1 MRALAAIVV
10 VVLFGC
16 TYESSET
23 YRASQTG
30 QKLRVEYEVVQSSH
44 EVTVTEDPDLEKI
57 GMDRSRQRRL
67 LVSVLTL
74 PVLKKQ
80 SSLARL
86 LLVLAWAI

>member
-30 QKLRVEYEVVQSSH
+30 QKLHVEYAVVQTSR
-44 EVTVTEDPDLEKI
+44 EVTITEDPDLD
-57 GMDRSRQRRL
+57 GRA
-67 LVSVLTL
+67 
-74 PVLKKQ
+74 
-80 SSLARL
+80 ARTGL
-86 LLVLAWAI
+86 RGEDHGVR